1 MWRRISRRSRC
12 RAFWTTCSSLTPRQ
26 TQMPR
31 TKKTPQA
38 LVPGLVQIQVFSQ
51 AQRTRGGLQHYLW
64 ARQLVQA
71 RGLGLVQGLVW
82 A

>member
-1 MWRRISRRSRC
+1 MPCFLLEVEPTGR
-12 RAFWTTCSSLTPRQ
+12 PRG
-26 TQMPR
+26 
-31 TKKTPQA
+31 PQVQQGLA
-38 LVPGLVQIQVFSQ
+38 KGLVPGLVQIQVFSQ

>member
-1 MWRRISRRSRC
+1 MQQGL
-12 RAFWTTCSSLTPRQ
+12 A
-26 TQMPR
+26 
-31 TKKTPQA
+31 KG

>member
-1 MWRRISRRSRC
+1 MQQGL
-12 RAFWTTCSSLTPRQ
+12 A
-26 TQMPR
+26 
-31 TKKTPQA
+31 QA

>member
-1 MWRRISRRSRC
+1 MQQGL
-12 RAFWTTCSSLTPRQ
+12 A
-26 TQMPR
+26 
-31 TKKTPQA
+31 QA

-71 RGLGLVQGLVW
+71 RGLRLGLVW